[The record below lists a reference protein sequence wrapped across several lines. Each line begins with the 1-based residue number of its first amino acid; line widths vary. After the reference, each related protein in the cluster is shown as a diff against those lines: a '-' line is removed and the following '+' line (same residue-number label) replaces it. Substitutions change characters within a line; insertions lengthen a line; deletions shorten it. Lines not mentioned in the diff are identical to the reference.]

1 MKSKTEIKLTPN
13 TIGTDSPILENSEAN
28 ATANVDIWGEARAAY
43 SIYAA
48 LAKQFSL
55 GELPHPQG
63 ELPPAKPTREIF
75 ESDLRWLDKIDAN
88 IKAFQI
94 RQLPPST
101 LNGNE
106 EALRAFIH
114 RQLRKPEK
122 SSTDRDKIDFLIVQY
137 FALCAPDT
145 MYREE
150 ITLDDVARVLQP
162 VIARNDSGSPDWC
175 LPLEAMLDSV
185 KECRSLRDLLERGVL
200 EQGRM
205 LKESSGELFYYPA
218 ALVTFA
224 RFNFLVRRA
233 FIRLLHSD
241 QDAVVKAIDELER
254 AGVRSVDCRRA
265 GYSAAES
272 VANLR
277 LIAQNWRPLYQK
289 DYSANEVTRSFEQ
302 LLSLR
307 ADLEDALAKL
317 NGEASEPA
325 RAPQNDE
332 ETTELNVAETSPET
346 TVAFEP
352 VPPELAPAQSAEKV
366 SIEPTA
372 VTSTPSNAR
381 ADVSSKPIELMDAH
395 EPSPGATQ
403 PHLNAAGDPAAPA
416 EPAEIL
422 KAISEQLNAAPAS
435 HGMSM
440 STILLKNTKVLLSSW
455 EVVAFVG
462 EGGQDSE
469 DLRRAVVA
477 RAVIAVAMDS
487 RKQTGESAS
496 LGKAIEMARAEV
508 AYFMER
514 VEQAKKSKN
523 IEAAINLGI
532 STKRL
537 LSFIEESEKLQP

>member
-1 MKSKTEIKLTPN
+1 MKSKTETTLTPN
-13 TIGTDSPILENSEAN
+13 TTGIDSPFLESAEAN

-55 GELPHPQG
+55 GDLPHPQS

-75 ESDLRWLDKIDAN
+75 ESDLRWLDGIDAN

-106 EALRAFIH
+106 EALRSFIH

-122 SSTDRDKIDFLIVQY
+122 SNTDRDKIDFLIVQY
-137 FALCAPDT
+137 FALCAPDS

-150 ITLDDVARVLQP
+150 ITIEDVARVLQP
-162 VIARNDSGSPDWC
+162 VISRSDSGSPDWC
-175 LPLEAMLDSV
+175 LPLEAMLNSV

-218 ALVTFA
+218 ALITFA

-254 AGVRSVDCRRA
+254 AGARSVDCRRA

-307 ADLEDALAKL
+307 ADLEDALAKM
-317 NGEASEPA
+317 NGEASESA
-325 RAPQNDE
+325 RPQQNDAAAAQP
-332 ETTELNVAETSPET
+332 VAESNATEQPIGQ
-346 TVAFEP
+346 TVALETAPTEP
-352 VPPELAPAQSAEKV
+352 ASAQAVEKV
-366 SIEPTA
+366 LFETK
-372 VTSTPSNAR
+372 STPFTPTIAR
-381 ADVSSKPIELMDAH
+381 ADVSGKPIELMNAH
-395 EPSPGATQ
+395 EPSPGATRSR
-403 PHLNAAGDPAAPA
+403 LNAAGDPTAPA
-416 EPAEIL
+416 DAASIL
-422 KAISEQLNAAPAS
+422 K
-435 HGMSM
+435 
-440 STILLKNTKVLLSSW
+440 
-455 EVVAFVG
+455 
-462 EGGQDSE
+462 
-469 DLRRAVVA
+469 
-477 RAVIAVAMDS
+477 VI
-487 RKQTGESAS
+487 
-496 LGKAIEMARAEV
+496 
-508 AYFMER
+508 
-514 VEQAKKSKN
+514 
-523 IEAAINLGI
+523 
-532 STKRL
+532 
-537 LSFIEESEKLQP
+537 